1 MKHAREKMT
10 RWQRQHDRGMNVG
23 KMEKKQEIMS
33 EREGKQGREERR
45 EKGKQNK
52 IKIKR
57 GSMREREE
65 RSTGN

>member
-1 MKHAREKMT
+1 M
-10 RWQRQHDRGMNVG
+10 RQHDRGMNVE

-65 RSTGN
+65 RSTGK